1 MITTESHRTLINPG
15 DLVIHHGTAA
25 YTDHANVDGSM
36 GTVLSVKDF
45 SGSLPVALVAFG
57 EKKHWV
63 WVTNLKP
70 LDEK

>member
-1 MITTESHRTLINPG
+1 MITNTADKTIVNPG
-15 DLVIHHGTAA
+15 DLVIHHGEAA
-25 YTDHANVDGSM
+25 YTNLAKVDGSW

-45 SGSLPVALVAFG
+45 SGSLPVALVRFG
-57 EKKHWV
+57 ENKHWV